1 MIRRVR
7 ELDAREPPSG
17 EGRVLLVD
25 DDAGV
30 RRALT
35 RVLRAGGLKVESFES
50 AAEVLLA
57 VDTREPCCVVADLRM
72 PGLTG
77 LDLQDELARRGL
89 EVPLL
94 FVSGRADV
102 TSSVRAMKG
111 GAVDFLEKPISD
123 TDLLD
128 AVRRALSRSREQ
140 FAARREQSALE
151 ARLARLTPR
160 ERQVFALVASGR
172 LNKQV
177 GSELG
182 TTEKTIKV
190 HRARVMEK
198 MEAESL
204 ADLVR
209 MAVRL
214 GVTTAPPTRPS

>member
-7 ELDAREPPSG
+7 ELDGRAPASG
-17 EGRVLLVD
+17 GGCVLLVD

-35 RVLRAGGLKVESFES
+35 RVLRAGGLKVVSFAS
-50 AAEVLLA
+50 AADLLVA
-57 VDTREPCCVVADLRM
+57 VDTEEPSCVVADLRM

-89 EVPLL
+89 DLPLL
-94 FVSGRADV
+94 FISGHADV

-111 GAVDFLEKPISD
+111 GAVDFLEKPVSD

-128 AVRRALSRSREQ
+128 AVKRALARSRERL
-140 FAARREQSALE
+140 AARREQEVLE

-177 GSELG
+177 GHELG

-198 MEAESL
+198 MEADSL

-209 MAVRL
+209 MAGQL
-214 GVTTAPPTRPS
+214 GIAGPPRPV